1 MPPHHASHRHNL
13 TRSRVQGRRNQEL
26 AVAIARGHQPASSVA
41 SSSTRPAVRA
51 RHRRAEAV
59 SGVLAGPLT
68 ERFGSPVER
77 IPTPARLA
85 DRPQEVNLAADAC
98 SPDDVAAA
106 VELREAI
113 HIAVSAQ
120 TVGQPRPRVTVKVN
134 NGLSAR
140 RGAVAVLAED
150 GRRR

>member
-1 MPPHHASHRHNL
+1 M
-13 TRSRVQGRRNQEL
+13 
-26 AVAIARGHQPASSVA
+26 
-41 SSSTRPAVRA
+41 
-51 RHRRAEAV
+51 
-59 SGVLAGPLT
+59 
-68 ERFGSPVER
+68 
-77 IPTPARLA
+77 
-85 DRPQEVNLAADAC
+85 NLAADAC